1 MKLRNGRGRKMRT
14 RKIQKQAFA
23 VCLAIMTAAQ
33 TMTGY
38 GATITAGAAPD
49 HGSWVREGQNWK
61 YQAADGSF
69 AKGWIHTAS
78 GWYYLDPDTGVMK
91 NNTIL
96 ISNPM
101 VLREECIPDGSKMR
115 KAPGISTVRMQM

>member
-1 MKLRNGRGRKMRT
+1 MLICEMKLRNGRGREMRT

-49 HGSWVREGQNWK
+49 HGSWVREQMEAL
-61 YQAADGSF
+61 QRAGSIRHP
-69 AKGWIHTAS
+69 AGIIWI
-78 GWYYLDPDTGVMK
+78 
-91 NNTIL
+91 
-96 ISNPM
+96 
-101 VLREECIPDGSKMR
+101 RIPEL
-115 KAPGISTVRMQM
+115 

>member
-1 MKLRNGRGRKMRT
+1 MRT

-38 GATITAGAAPD
+38 GATITAGAAQD
-49 HGSWVREGQNWK
+49 QGSWVRDGQNWK

-69 AKGWIHTAS
+69 AKGWIHT
-78 GWYYLDPDTGVMK
+78 DP
-91 NNTIL
+91 
-96 ISNPM
+96 
-101 VLREECIPDGSKMR
+101 
-115 KAPGISTVRMQM
+115 AGII

>member
-1 MKLRNGRGRKMRT
+1 MRN

-91 NNTIL
+91 TGKVVI
-96 ISNPM
+96 
-101 VLREECIPDGSKMR
+101 DGKQYYFDQQSD
-115 KAPGISTVRMQM
+115 GL